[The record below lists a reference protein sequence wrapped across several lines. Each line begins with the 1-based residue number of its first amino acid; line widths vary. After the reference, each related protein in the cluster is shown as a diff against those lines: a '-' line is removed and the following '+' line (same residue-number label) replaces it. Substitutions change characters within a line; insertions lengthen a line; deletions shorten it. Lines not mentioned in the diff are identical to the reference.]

1 MGTTSSNK
9 HFNYFLLPYFK
20 KYQNLRYLAIEN
32 NLAPGFELVN
42 SICNESNEC
51 SSFEDRGGTKCPFGC
66 KCTFKRYM
74 MVFNIICS
82 KPKAVTALKK
92 LPRAYVG
99 KTSLYLENLNLT
111 NLPTTSLIGY
121 SNINKLYVSGNQL
134 EDLAIWNLPENLTF
148 LDIRN
153 NRFKYLRPEVLDYLE
168 QQSHNLRILIS
179 NNSWSCDCFPS
190 SFLQFIQRVP
200 EMIDDLGSIKC
211 DGLTPSIKLDKCRVY
226 TIYLIL
232 FVAALIVVAC
242 VILFWYRTSIL
253 MCLYYHNILPN
264 CILSKAENIEFP
276 QRYDAFLAFS
286 HKNLDLINEYVERLE
301 NGRRQF
307 RLCFYQ
313 RDWLVGESIPKAILQ
328 TIENS
333 KRIILL
339 MTKEFVS
346 SSWGIF
352 EFRTAIKATS
362 MDRRKRLIV
371 IVYPGV
377 EDFSELDSELR
388 LYMKFNTYL
397 RYDDSQF
404 WKKLIYAMPH
414 IKVGNPKKKVNRNED
429 PDMVTDCHISDVE

>member
-1 MGTTSSNK
+1 M
-9 HFNYFLLPYFK
+9 
-20 KYQNLRYLAIEN
+20 
-32 NLAPGFELVN
+32 
-42 SICNESNEC
+42 
-51 SSFEDRGGTKCPFGC
+51 FEDRNGTRCPFGC
-66 KCTFKRYM
+66 KCSFKRYIIG
-74 MVFNIICS
+74 FNIICL
-82 KPKAVTALKK
+82 KPKAVRALKK
-92 LPRAYVG
+92 LPTAYVG
-99 KTSLYLENLNLT
+99 TTSLYMENINLT
-111 NLPTTSLIGY
+111 KLPTTSLVGY
-121 SNINKLYVSGNQL
+121 SNIKKLYVAGNQL
-134 EDLAIWNLPENLTF
+134 EDLTIWNFPENLRF

-153 NRFKYLRPEVLDYLE
+153 NRFQHLRPEVLGYLE
-168 QQSHNLRILIS
+168 QQRHILRIRIS
-179 NNSWSCDCFPS
+179 NNPWSCDCFPS

-200 EMIDDLGSIKC
+200 EMIDDLESIKC

-242 VILFWYRTSIL
+242 IIIFWYRTSIL

-264 CILSKAENIEFP
+264 CILRNAENMEFP

-313 RDWLVGESIPKAILQ
+313 RDWVVGESIPRAILQ

-377 EDFSELDSELR
+377 EDFSELDLELR

-397 RYDDSQF
+397 RYDDPQF

-414 IKVGNPKKKVNRNED
+414 LKVGNPKKKIERNED
-429 PDMVTDCHISDVE
+429 PEVESVCNISDVE